1 MNIRMKNLEGLTF
14 SEMEQFVKTNQKVT
28 FEAGEREARYGFVER
43 VLQGHSYQKLNRSE
57 RGTVRRFLAKVTCFS
72 RAQLNRLIG
81 KWRLTRR
88 VRRKPAQR
96 PSFPRRYTRA
106 DAALLATVDAAH
118 EDLSGPAATAH
129 FETRIRSV
137 WGWRVRTFGRHLGI
151 AHL

>member
-1 MNIRMKNLEGLTF
+1 MNICMKNLEGLTF

-28 FEAGEREARYGFVER
+28 FEAGEREARYGLVER
-43 VLQGHSYQKLNRSE
+43 VLQGHSYRKLNRSE
-57 RGTVRRFLAKVTCFS
+57 RGIVRRFLAKVTCFS

-96 PSFPRRYTRA
+96 PSFPRRYTSA

-118 EDLSGPAATAH
+118 EDLSGP
-129 FETRIRSV
+129 RRY
-137 WGWRVRTFGRHLGI
+137 GTF
-151 AHL
+151 